1 MIDIKLIEARL
12 SELFTKAENMN
23 PTDEERLFENEI
35 APLVRLQRLYLREHG
50 GIPQFENRRYEKW
63 KKKNQKI

>member
-35 APLVRLQRLYLREHG
+35 APLVRGNRSPEG
-50 GIPQFENRRYEKW
+50 GKHE
-63 KKKNQKI
+63 